1 MAVRHDEYLLKF
13 LGHMVYSM
21 LLIRVRCI
29 QNIFYV
35 DLLKERLHWLAE
47 KILTLAYYNDDDQ
60 NGIALVENN
69 NKRAKNSMQNAM
81 YSELISLK
89 RIYGSIWDTNCLLND
104 CFGWSLLA
112 IVTHNFIHLT
122 SHGYWLFLA
131 LSGMLPSYQII
142 DSILDIATVF
152 FVMSLLCISCYK
164 CTQNVKMKLLILLC
178 VSIKLAE
185 F

>member
-1 MAVRHDEYLLKF
+1 MVLVLVIIGNTIYMAVRHDEYLYKF

-35 DLLKERLHWLAE
+35 DLLQERLQWLAE
-47 KILTLAYYNDDDQ
+47 KIHSLAKSKDDDQ
-60 NGIALVENN
+60 NGIALVENI
-69 NKRAKNSMQNAM
+69 NKRENNSMQNAH
-81 YSELISLK
+81 YSELLSLK
-89 RIYGSIWDTNCLLND
+89 RIYGRIWDTNCLLND

-122 SHGYWLFLA
+122 SNGYWLFLA

-142 DSILDIATVF
+142 DSILDVSTVF
-152 FVMSLLCISCYK
+152 YVMSLLCISCYK
-164 CTQNVKMKLLILLC
+164 CTQNVI
-178 VSIKLAE
+178 
-185 F
+185 